1 MGVSKGG
8 GITIIVTHI
17 IQMENQMLLLP
28 VTRSVG
34 IKVYVN
40 PLHITAL
47 NIKEN
52 LVVGNLVVKMV
63 GGIMIIVKAITQ
75 NQDNM
80 LTDMQ

>member
-1 MGVSKGG
+1 MDVSKGG
-8 GITIIVTHI
+8 GITIGVTRI
-17 IQMENQMLLLP
+17 IPMENRTLLLP

-34 IKVYVN
+34 IKAYVN
-40 PLHITAL
+40 PRHITAL
-47 NIKEN
+47 NIKES